1 MGSHAASASGA
12 AVAAGE
18 DGGAKPAMMHA
29 PSPMPYGLSQQGPGG
44 LHALQHAHSGS
55 SGLGSVPRQVLQYQP
70 GMHAQ
75 SPFPFFAGASTGH
88 NGSTGFAFPEPTPTG
103 PADTGFAPSRHRRHA
118 GGAAATATAGPADA
132 ALRTAERERSAAA
145 EHALIKSG
153 TGSTDGGVMNSPDV
167 AGDGGDASAASS
179 L

>member
-1 MGSHAASASGA
+1 
-12 AVAAGE
+12 
-18 DGGAKPAMMHA
+18 
-29 PSPMPYGLSQQGPGG
+29 MPYGLSQQGPGG
-44 LHALQHAHSGS
+44 LHTMQHAHSGS
-55 SGLGSVPRQVLQYQP
+55 SGLGSVPRQALHYQP

-88 NGSTGFAFPEPTPTG
+88 NGTGFAFPEPTPTG
-103 PADTGFAPSRHRRHA
+103 PADAGFAPSRHPRPT
-118 GGAAATATAGPADA
+118 GGAAATATAGSADA

-167 AGDGGDASAASS
+167 VGDGGDTSAANS
-179 L
+179 